1 LPSARSRG
9 AQADLGNGL
18 KLRAKL
24 LQLEKTLL
32 EAETAQRGYLLSRKA
47 AYLEPFQRSVEA
59 IRPQQR
65 ELLDMA
71 FQDKPVRDRLQELS
85 GLIALKLAEM
95 ERNIKVASAEE
106 FERTLAVLDSDEGRQ
121 MTDKIRKSFAELNGI
136 VSQQM
141 ESNTFRWQESMD
153 TSRSAIVTAVGL
165 NVAPDRDAR
174 PAADPRPAPDARG
187 HAHAGLARR
196 EKLETEVESRTS
208 ELSSLSAFLQ
218 TNSEREKASLARE
231 LHDELGGIL
240 TPAKMDLSWL
250 QGRLGSTPE
259 YGERMNRLSK
269 LIDQGI
275 DLKRRIIENLRPSL
289 LDHLG
294 LAPALQWYVDEACKS
309 ANLQCNL
316 QDRDNLERLPA
327 DLEIALYRVVQES
340 VTNIVKHAQGE
351 AHRPHRR
358 ARGRR
363 GCACRSPTTAWASRP
378 GSGEE
383 AVARARRHEPP
394 HPLGARHFDIRSHP
408 GHGTRIDVFV
418 PLEPKE
424 ERAASCLVRE
434 QARRSG
440 GDGREILALVEEE
453 IRAGLEGRDLERG
466 TAWLVSTTMQAA
478 CSPEAARRRRMTPKP
493 VPCASCRSTIARS
506 MVWRSHAASA
516 SSSVARG
523 GDHLDAVGHRHQLD
537 QPLGDLRGIL
547 DDQRLHQFGI
557 RCAGIETMGRQGW
570 RPGPPS
576 SCVGGGALL
585 GSRPRCMFR
594 R

>member
-1 LPSARSRG
+1 LVVAAVVSIAILAVAEISQRSFSG
-9 AQADLGNGL
+9 AQADIGNGL

-32 EAETAQRGYLLSRKA
+32 EAETAQRGYLLSRKV

-95 ERNIKVASAEE
+95 EKTVKVASAEE

-121 MTDKIRKSFAELNGI
+121 MTEKIRKSFAELNAI

-165 NVAPDRDAR
+165 NVVLIATLALLLIRDQR
-174 PAADPRPAPDARG
+174 RVRADTRSQAS
-187 HAHAGLARR
+187 LA
-196 EKLETEVESRTS
+196 EKLESEVENRTS

-250 QGRLGSTPE
+250 QGRLGATPE

-294 LAPALQWYVDEACKS
+294 LASALQWYVDEACKS

-316 QDRDNLERLPA
+316 RISDSLERLPA
-327 DLEIALYRVVQES
+327 DLEIALYRLVQES
-340 VTNIVKHAQGE
+340 VTNIVKHAKAKTIDLTLERE
-351 AHRPHRR
+351 AKGLRVTIADDGVGIADLEAAKKLSHGLAGMSHRI
-358 ARGRR
+358 
-363 GCACRSPTTAWASRP
+363 RSVHGT
-378 GSGEE
+378 
-383 AVARARRHEPP
+383 
-394 HPLGARHFDIRSHP
+394 FDIHSHK
-408 GHGTRIDVFV
+408 GNGTRIDVFV
-418 PLEPKE
+418 PLEPKK
-424 ERAASCLVRE
+424 A
-434 QARRSG
+434 
-440 GDGREILALVEEE
+440 
-453 IRAGLEGRDLERG
+453 
-466 TAWLVSTTMQAA
+466 
-478 CSPEAARRRRMTPKP
+478 
-493 VPCASCRSTIARS
+493 
-506 MVWRSHAASA
+506 
-516 SSSVARG
+516 VA
-523 GDHLDAVGHRHQLD
+523 
-537 QPLGDLRGIL
+537 
-547 DDQRLHQFGI
+547 
-557 RCAGIETMGRQGW
+557 
-570 RPGPPS
+570 
-576 SCVGGGALL
+576 
-585 GSRPRCMFR
+585 
-594 R
+594 